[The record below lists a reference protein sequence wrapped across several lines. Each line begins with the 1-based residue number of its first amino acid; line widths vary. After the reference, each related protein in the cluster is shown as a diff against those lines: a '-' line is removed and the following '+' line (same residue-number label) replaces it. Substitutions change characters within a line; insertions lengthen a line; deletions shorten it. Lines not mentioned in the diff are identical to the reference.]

1 MITGEGRMDSQTVG
15 GKAPIGVARI
25 AKVRL
30 YRYRGRAGDGVEAV
44 HQHGID
50 AVFSIL
56 PALAPL
62 AEVLDRGEQ
71 NLYACARNIACAIK
85 LGQQIPV

>member
-1 MITGEGRMDSQTVG
+1 MDLTKLRETLKPGCHAHLVG
-15 GKAPIGVARI
+15 IG
-25 AKVRL
+25 
-30 YRYRGRAGDGVEAV
+30 GV
-44 HQHGID
+44 
-50 AVFSIL
+50 SM
-56 PALAPL
+56 APL

>member
-1 MITGEGRMDSQTVG
+1 M
-15 GKAPIGVARI
+15 
-25 AKVRL
+25 
-30 YRYRGRAGDGVEAV
+30 EAV

-62 AEVLDRGEQ
+62 AEVLERGEQ

-85 LGQQIPV
+85 LGQNIPA